1 MFHREVEV
9 REFKPTIKD
18 RTTGSSRKKSS
29 ATDVRPSGRR
39 VSSITNPYL
48 LPEFDEENYDPTT
61 ARTPSANEVPK
72 AVPTLW
78 QKQAGGAM
86 SFKKVAKAIT
96 KQRKW
101 SNVLKVK
108 KNFKKNNFKSHIL
121 VI

>member
-1 MFHREVEV
+1 MFHRKVEV
-9 REFKPTIKD
+9 KEFKATMKD
-18 RTTGSSRKKSS
+18 RTTGSSRKKPS

-39 VSSITNPYL
+39 PSSITNPYL
-48 LPEFDEENYDPTT
+48 LPEFDEENYDPT
-61 ARTPSANEVPK
+61 AAPTPSANEVPK

-101 SNVLKVK
+101 SSVLKVK
-108 KNFKKNNFKSHIL
+108 NNFKTNN
-121 VI
+121 